1 MLSHPISLI
10 PSSNLTIQ
18 FTLRI
23 VSNVNPILMP
33 FFESLE
39 PGFKI
44 YVGNFLI
51 FDYFLD
57 APLEDE
63 VSFMLFRPLSVV
75 LLRMDTHLDNIRVM
89 CRYIYIGQTV

>member
-1 MLSHPISLI
+1 MAYYHIEYFHFFFSRPLLSHPISLI
-10 PSSNLTIQ
+10 SSSNLTIQ

-33 FFESLE
+33 FFESLD

-44 YVGNFLI
+44 YVGTFLF

-57 APLEDE
+57 APLIDQ
-63 VSFMLFRPLSVV
+63 V
-75 LLRMDTHLDNIRVM
+75 
-89 CRYIYIGQTV
+89 C

>member
-63 VSFMLFRPLSVV
+63 VSFVLFRSFS
-75 LLRMDTHLDNIRVM
+75 DAENGHIFGNIRIM
-89 CRYIYIGQTV
+89 CRLFT